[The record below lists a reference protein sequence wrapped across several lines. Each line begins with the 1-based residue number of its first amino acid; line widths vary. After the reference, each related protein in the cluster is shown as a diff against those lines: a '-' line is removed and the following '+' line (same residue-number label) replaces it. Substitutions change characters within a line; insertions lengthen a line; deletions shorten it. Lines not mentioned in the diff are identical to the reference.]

1 MGRTWR
7 RVDGAHRHGAAV
19 REATCTGKPIYPS
32 WAKVLPSTKNYQK
45 EKQTNQQTMIH
56 RDGNIFSLEMIT
68 RKTDL
73 NEWIIVMIKEKQIEL
88 FFIGLRSSFYLDAS
102 LLLLVMGP
110 LKSAD

>member
-1 MGRTWR
+1 
-7 RVDGAHRHGAAV
+7 
-19 REATCTGKPIYPS
+19 
-32 WAKVLPSTKNYQK
+32 
-45 EKQTNQQTMIH
+45 MIH

-73 NEWIIVMIKEKQIEL
+73 NEWIVVMIKEKQIEL

>member
-1 MGRTWR
+1 MHWE
-7 RVDGAHRHGAAV
+7 AHLPFLGQSV
-19 REATCTGKPIYPS
+19 TFDQELPEGK
-32 WAKVLPSTKNYQK
+32 
-45 EKQTNQQTMIH
+45 TNKQTMIH

-73 NEWIIVMIKEKQIEL
+73 NEWIVVMIKEKQIEL